1 MEVYVLHGYA
11 GGLTDPKV
19 STSYEEIYAAMKAA
33 YEDALQGVSQTDS
46 DKEYSFLEDYSA
58 TAVVD
63 GEWMEWQIA
72 KLELCLPKEAAV
84 SAV

>member
-19 STSYEEIYAAMKAA
+19 STSYEEIYAAMKDA
-33 YEDALQGVSQTDS
+33 YEDALQGAVQSDS
-46 DKEYSFLEDYSA
+46 DKEYSFLEGYSA

-72 KLELCLPKEAAV
+72 KLELPLPKMP
-84 SAV
+84 SASII